1 MGLVVLLRLMLDLV
15 VLVVLEDLFL
25 NQKGLKDLVDL
36 VVPGL
41 LHPVVL
47 EVLVVLLRL
56 K

>member
-1 MGLVVLLRLMLDLV
+1 MVLLRLKLDLEV
-15 VLVVLEDLFL
+15 PEDLGGLFL
-25 NQKGLKDLVDL
+25 NQKGLKGLVGL

-47 EVLVVLLRL
+47 EVLVVLLCL